1 MDVFKRYAISFSI
14 AGIILYFF
22 TIWVEEQNE
31 GMMPHNLSNKT
42 IEKLAVTLPPKRY
55 YEKCLDVS
63 ETQQLIFNFNSQAPF
78 SFNLHYHDEGEV
90 YYEIKED
97 SVVEFDFTFKPEKR
111 AYYCLMWGNPG
122 AEKVGMKYELS
133 IQNRLSLIHI

>member
-1 MDVFKRYAISFSI
+1 MDVLKRYANSFSI

-31 GMMPHNLSNKT
+31 GMMPHNLSNRT
-42 IEKLAVTLPPKRY
+42 EEKLAVTLPPKTY

-63 ETQQLIFNFNSQAPF
+63 EKQQLVFNFFSQYPF

-90 YYEIKED
+90 YYEIRED
-97 SVVEFDFTFKPEKR
+97 SVEEFDFTFKPVKR
-111 AYYCLMWGNPG
+111 AYYCLMWGNPST
-122 AEKVGMKYELS
+122 EKVELKYELS
-133 IQNRLSLIHI
+133 IQNRSSN

>member
-42 IEKLAVTLPPKRY
+42 EEKLVVTIPSKRY

-63 ETQQLIFNFNSQAPF
+63 ENQQLIFNFNSQAPF
-78 SFNLHYHDEGEV
+78 SFNLHYHEEGEV

-97 SVVEFDFTFKPEKR
+97 SVAGFDFTFKPEKR
-111 AYYCLMWGNPG
+111 AYYCLMWGNSG
-122 AEKVGMKYELS
+122 AEKVEMKYELS
-133 IQNRLSLIHI
+133 IQNRSSN

>member
-1 MDVFKRYAISFSI
+1 MDVFKRYTISFSI

-42 IEKLAVTLPPKRY
+42 EEKLVVTIPSKRY

-63 ETQQLIFNFNSQAPF
+63 ENQQLVFNFNSQAPF
-78 SFNLHYHDEGEV
+78 SFNLHYHEEGEV

-97 SVVEFDFTFKPEKR
+97 SGEEFDFTFKPEKR

-122 AEKVGMKYELS
+122 AEKVEMKYELS
-133 IQNRLSLIHI
+133 IQNRS

>member
-31 GMMPHNLSNKT
+31 AMMPHNLSNKT

-97 SVVEFDFTFKPEKR
+97 SVEEFDFTFKPEKR

-122 AEKVGMKYELS
+122 TAKVEMKYELS
-133 IQNRLSLIHI
+133 IQNRSYN

>member
-1 MDVFKRYAISFSI
+1 MYKRQAISFSI
-14 AGIILYFF
+14 AGITLYFF
-22 TIWVEEQNE
+22 TIWVEEQND
-31 GMMPHNLSNKT
+31 GMMPHNLSNNT
-42 IEKLAVTLPPKRY
+42 QEKLAVTLPPKRY

-63 ETQQLIFNFNSQAPF
+63 ETQQLLFNFNSQAPF

-97 SVVEFDFTFKPEKR
+97 SVAEFDSKFKPEKR

-122 AEKVGMKYELS
+122 AEKVEMKYKLS
-133 IQNRLSLIHI
+133 IQNRSSN

>member
-31 GMMPHNLSNKT
+31 AMMPHNLSNKT
-42 IEKLAVTLPPKRY
+42 EEKLAVILPPKRY
-55 YEKCLDVS
+55 YEKCMDVG
-63 ETQQLIFNFNSQAPF
+63 EIQQLVFSFNSQSPL

-90 YYEIKED
+90 FYEIKED
-97 SVVEFDFTFKPEKR
+97 SVEEIDFTFKPDKR

-122 AEKVGMKYELS
+122 REKVEMKYE
-133 IQNRLSLIHI
+133 INVQNRASK

>member
-1 MDVFKRYAISFSI
+1 MDVFKRYTISFSI

-22 TIWVEEQNE
+22 TVWVEEQNE

-42 IEKLAVTLPPKRY
+42 EEKLVVTIPSKRY

-78 SFNLHYHDEGEV
+78 SFNLHYHDKGEV

-97 SVVEFDFTFKPEKR
+97 SVAEFDFTFKPGKR

-122 AEKVGMKYELS
+122 AENVEMKYELS
-133 IQNRLSLIHI
+133 IQNRSSN

>member
-1 MDVFKRYAISFSI
+1 MDVFKRYAISFTI

-42 IEKLAVTLPPKRY
+42 EEKLVVTIPSKRY

-63 ETQQLIFNFNSQAPF
+63 ENQQLIFNFNSQAPF

-90 YYEIKED
+90 YYEIRED
-97 SVVEFDFTFKPEKR
+97 SVEEFDFTFKPEKR

-122 AEKVGMKYELS
+122 AEKVEMNYELS
-133 IQNRLSLIHI
+133 IQTRS

>member
-1 MDVFKRYAISFSI
+1 MDFFKRYAISFSI

-31 GMMPHNLSNKT
+31 GMMPHNLSNNT
-42 IEKLAVTLPPKRY
+42 EEKLAVTIPPKRY

-63 ETQQLIFNFNSQAPF
+63 EKQQLEFNFNSQSPF

-90 YYEIKED
+90 YYEIKDD
-97 SVVEFDFTFKPEKR
+97 SVDEFDFTFKPEKR
-111 AYYCLMWGNPG
+111 AYYCLMWGNSR

-133 IQNRLSLIHI
+133 IQNRSSN

>member
-31 GMMPHNLSNKT
+31 GMMPNNLSNNT
-42 IEKLAVTLPPKRY
+42 EEKLAVTLPPKKY

-63 ETQQLIFNFNSQAPF
+63 ETQQLVFNFISQAPF
-78 SFNLHYHDEGEV
+78 SFNLHYHHEGEV

-97 SVVEFDFTFKPEKR
+97 SVEEFDFTFKPEKR

-122 AEKVGMKYELS
+122 AEKVEMKYELS
-133 IQNRLSLIHI
+133 IQNRSSN

>member
-1 MDVFKRYAISFSI
+1 MVKTVLGIHIIFLNVSYAPTADSDV
-14 AGIILYFF
+14 
-22 TIWVEEQNE
+22 Q
-31 GMMPHNLSNKT
+31 
-42 IEKLAVTLPPKRY
+42 RY

-97 SVVEFDFTFKPEKR
+97 SVAVFDFTFKPEKR
-111 AYYCLMWGNPG
+111 AYYCLMWGNTG
-122 AEKVGMKYELS
+122 AEKVEMKYELI
-133 IQNRLSLIHI
+133 IQNRSSN

>member
-1 MDVFKRYAISFSI
+1 MDFFKRYAISFSI

-31 GMMPHNLSNKT
+31 GMMPHNLSNKAE
-42 IEKLAVTLPPKRY
+42 EKLAVTLPSKRY

-63 ETQQLIFNFNSQAPF
+63 ETQQLVLNFNSQAPF
-78 SFNLHYHDEGEV
+78 SFNLHYHDEGDV

-97 SVVEFDFTFKPEKR
+97 SVAEFDFTFKPKKR

-122 AEKVGMKYELS
+122 AVKVEMKYELS
-133 IQNRLSLIHI
+133 IQNRSSN

>member
-14 AGIILYFF
+14 AGLVLYFF

-42 IEKLAVTLPPKRY
+42 EEKLAVILPSKKY

-63 ETQQLIFNFNSQAPF
+63 ETQQLVFNFYSQAPF
-78 SFNLHYHDEGEV
+78 SFNLHYHNEGEV
-90 YYEIKED
+90 FYEIKED
-97 SVVEFDFTFKPEKR
+97 SVSEFDFTFKPEKR

-122 AEKVGMKYELS
+122 AEKVEMKYELA
-133 IQNRLSLIHI
+133 IQNRSSN

>member
-1 MDVFKRYAISFSI
+1 MDFFKRYAISFSI

-42 IEKLAVTLPPKRY
+42 EEKLVVTLPPKRY

-90 YYEIKED
+90 YYEIRED
-97 SVVEFDFTFKPEKR
+97 SVEEFDFTFKPEKR

-122 AEKVGMKYELS
+122 AEKVEMNYELS
-133 IQNRLSLIHI
+133 IQTRS

>member
-1 MDVFKRYAISFSI
+1 MDFFKRYAISFSI

-22 TIWVEEQNE
+22 TIWVEEQND
-31 GMMPHNLSNKT
+31 GMMPHNLSN
-42 IEKLAVTLPPKRY
+42 ISEEKLAVTIPPKRY

-90 YYEIKED
+90 YYEIEED
-97 SVVEFDFTFKPEKR
+97 SVEVFDFTFKPEKR

-122 AEKVGMKYELS
+122 AAKVDMKYELS
-133 IQNRLSLIHI
+133 IQTRSSN

>member
-31 GMMPHNLSNKT
+31 GMMPHNLSNNT
-42 IEKLAVTLPPKRY
+42 EEKLAVTIPPKKY

-63 ETQQLIFNFNSQAPF
+63 EKQQLVFEFISQAPF

-97 SVVEFDFTFKPEKR
+97 SVAEFDSVFKPGKR

-122 AEKVGMKYELS
+122 AKKVDMKYNLS
-133 IQNRLSLIHI
+133 IQNRSYN

>member
-42 IEKLAVTLPPKRY
+42 EEKLAVTLPPKKY

-63 ETQQLIFNFNSQAPF
+63 EKQQLVFNFISQAAF

-97 SVVEFDFTFKPEKR
+97 SVEEFDFTFKPEKR

-122 AEKVGMKYELS
+122 AAKVEMKYELS
-133 IQNRLSLIHI
+133 IQNRSSN

>member
-1 MDVFKRYAISFSI
+1 MDFFKRYAISFSI
-14 AGIILYFF
+14 AGIILYFI
-22 TIWVEEQNE
+22 TIWVEEHNE

-42 IEKLAVTLPPKRY
+42 EEKLAVTIPSKRY

-90 YYEIKED
+90 YYEIRED
-97 SVVEFDFTFKPEKR
+97 SVEEFDFTFKPEKR

-122 AEKVGMKYELS
+122 AEKVEMKYELS
-133 IQNRLSLIHI
+133 IQKRSSN

>member
-31 GMMPHNLSNKT
+31 GMMPHNLSNET
-42 IEKLAVTLPPKRY
+42 EEKLVVTVPSKRF

-63 ETQQLIFNFNSQAPF
+63 EAQQLVFNFKSQSPF
-78 SFNLHYHDEGEV
+78 SFNLHYHDKGEV
-90 YYEIKED
+90 HYIIKED
-97 SVVEFDFTFKPEKR
+97 SIVEYDYKFKPEKR
-111 AYYCLMWGNPG
+111 AYYCLMWGNPSLEK
-122 AEKVGMKYELS
+122 AEIKYELS
-133 IQNRLSLIHI
+133 IQNRSSN

>member
-42 IEKLAVTLPPKRY
+42 EEKLVVSIPSKRY

-63 ETQQLIFNFNSQAPF
+63 ENQQLIFNFNSQAPF
-78 SFNLHYHDEGEV
+78 SFNLHFHEEGEV

-97 SVVEFDFTFKPEKR
+97 SVEEFDFIFKPEKR

-122 AEKVGMKYELS
+122 EEKVEMKYELS
-133 IQNRLSLIHI
+133 IQNRSSN

>member
-1 MDVFKRYAISFSI
+1 MDFFKRYAISFSI

-42 IEKLAVTLPPKRY
+42 QEKLSVILPPKRY

-63 ETQQLIFNFNSQAPF
+63 ETQQLILNFNSQAPF
-78 SFNLHYHDEGEV
+78 SFNLHYHDKGEV

-97 SVVEFDFTFKPEKR
+97 SVAEFDFTFNPGKR

-122 AEKVGMKYELS
+122 VENVEMKYELS
-133 IQNRLSLIHI
+133 IQNRSSN

>member
-42 IEKLAVTLPPKRY
+42 EEKLVVTIPPKRY

-78 SFNLHYHDEGEV
+78 SFNLHYHDEGKV

-97 SVVEFDFTFKPEKR
+97 SVAEYDFTFKPGKR
-111 AYYCLMWGNPG
+111 AYYCLMWGNQG
-122 AEKVGMKYELS
+122 AEKVEMKYALS
-133 IQNRLSLIHI
+133 IQNRSSN

>member
-31 GMMPHNLSNKT
+31 AMMPHNLSNKT
-42 IEKLAVTLPPKRY
+42 VEKLAVTLPPKRY

-63 ETQQLIFNFNSQAPF
+63 ETQQLIFNFNSQAPL

-97 SVVEFDFTFKPEKR
+97 SVAEFDFRFKPEKR

-122 AEKVGMKYELS
+122 AEKVEMKYELS
-133 IQNRLSLIHI
+133 IQNRSSN

>member
-42 IEKLAVTLPPKRY
+42 EEKLVVTIPSKRY

-63 ETQQLIFNFNSQAPF
+63 ENQQLIFNFNSQAPF
-78 SFNLHYHDEGEV
+78 SFNLHYHDEGEI

-97 SVVEFDFTFKPEKR
+97 SVSEFDFTFKPQKR

-122 AEKVGMKYELS
+122 VEKVEMQYELS
-133 IQNRLSLIHI
+133 IQNLSSN

>member
-42 IEKLAVTLPPKRY
+42 EEKLVVTIPPKRY

-63 ETQQLIFNFNSQAPF
+63 ETQQLIFNFNSPAPF
-78 SFNLHYHDEGEV
+78 SFNLHYHDKGEV

-97 SVVEFDFTFKPEKR
+97 LVGEFDFTFKPEKR
-111 AYYCLMWGNPG
+111 AYYCLMWGNP
-122 AEKVGMKYELS
+122 ATEKVEMKYELS
-133 IQNRLSLIHI
+133 IQNRLSN

>member
-1 MDVFKRYAISFSI
+1 MDFFKRYAISFSI

-42 IEKLAVTLPPKRY
+42 EEKFAVTIPPKRY

-97 SVVEFDFTFKPEKR
+97 SVAELDFIFKPEKR
-111 AYYCLMWGNPG
+111 TYYCLMWGNPG
-122 AEKVGMKYELS
+122 AEKVEMKYEIS
-133 IQNRLSLIHI
+133 IQDRSSN

>member
-42 IEKLAVTLPPKRY
+42 VEKLAVTIPPKKY

-63 ETQQLIFNFNSQAPF
+63 ETQQLVFNFNSQAPF
-78 SFNLHYHDEGEV
+78 TFNLHYHDEGEV
-90 YYEIKED
+90 YYKIKED
-97 SVVEFDFTFKPEKR
+97 SVAEFDSTFKPGKR

-122 AEKVGMKYELS
+122 AEKVEMKYEFS
-133 IQNRLSLIHI
+133 IQNRSSN

>member
-1 MDVFKRYAISFSI
+1 MDVLKRYAISFSI

-42 IEKLAVTLPPKRY
+42 EEKLAVTIPPKRY

-63 ETQQLIFNFNSQAPF
+63 EKHQLVFNFNSHAQI

-90 YYEIKED
+90 FYEIKED
-97 SVVEFDFTFKPEKR
+97 SVEELDFKFKPLKR

-122 AEKVGMKYELS
+122 EEKVEIKYELS
-133 IQNRLSLIHI
+133 IQNRSSN

>member
-1 MDVFKRYAISFSI
+1 
-14 AGIILYFF
+14 
-22 TIWVEEQNE
+22 
-31 GMMPHNLSNKT
+31 MPHNLSNKT
-42 IEKLAVTLPPKRY
+42 EEKLAVTLPPKRD
-55 YEKCLDVS
+55 YEKCVDIS

-97 SVVEFDFTFKPEKR
+97 SVAELDFTFKPVKR

-122 AEKVGMKYELS
+122 AEKVGMKYDLS
-133 IQNRLSLIHI
+133 IQNRSSN

>member
-1 MDVFKRYAISFSI
+1 MDVLKRYAISFSI

-22 TIWVEEQNE
+22 TIWVEEKNE

-42 IEKLAVTLPPKRY
+42 EEKLAVTLPPKRY
-55 YEKCLDVS
+55 YEKCVDIS
-63 ETQQLIFNFNSQAPF
+63 ETQQHIFNFNSQAPF

-97 SVVEFDFTFKPEKR
+97 SVAELDFTFKPEKR
-111 AYYCLMWGNPG
+111 AYY
-122 AEKVGMKYELS
+122 
-133 IQNRLSLIHI
+133 

>member
-22 TIWVEEQNE
+22 TIWVEEKND

-42 IEKLAVTLPPKRY
+42 EEKLAVTIPSKRY

-63 ETQQLIFNFNSQAPF
+63 ETQQLFFKFSSQAPF
-78 SFNLHYHDEGEV
+78 SFNLHYHEEGEV
-90 YYEIKED
+90 YYEIKEE
-97 SVVEFDFTFKPEKR
+97 SV
-111 AYYCLMWGNPG
+111 
-122 AEKVGMKYELS
+122 AE
-133 IQNRLSLIHI
+133 